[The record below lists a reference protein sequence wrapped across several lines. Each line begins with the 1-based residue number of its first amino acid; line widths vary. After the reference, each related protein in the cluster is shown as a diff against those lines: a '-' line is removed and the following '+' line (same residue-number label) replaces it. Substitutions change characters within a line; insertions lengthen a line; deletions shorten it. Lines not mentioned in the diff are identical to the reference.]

1 MHEVPAGLAALET
14 EEASLIASQAGER
27 GGVAHDGGGDG
38 DDGGDGDGGGP
49 GGPGKHGDSS
59 GDGEHRGVAILLG
72 AAAIVAAIVGAL
84 ASGMSSDASDAWQS
98 ALRTE
103 VKRSAGAVT
112 DIRYLYQSELPPVI
126 TILGARAQRDALK
139 VAASGATG
147 YTAQALTIAAGAQG
161 NLATAIE
168 PAYELS
174 TNAAYA
180 LPGGSLNLAQ
190 RLADLRAE
198 NPDLVALDPDKVERQ
213 GDALAARTHALTLA
227 LLPLGLTALLGTL
240 AQAFA
245 RRRGILLAAGSVTLV
260 AGAIAAIAAEVLA

>member
-1 MHEVPAGLAALET
+1 MQHVPAGLAAVEA
-14 EEASLIASQAGER
+14 EEASIIASQ
-27 GGVAHDGGGDG
+27 DGGGDG
-38 DDGGDGDGGGP
+38 GRGAFD
-49 GGPGKHGDSS
+49 GGPGKHDDG
-59 GDGEHRGVAILLG
+59 GEHRGVAILLG

-126 TILGARAQRDALK
+126 TILGARAQRDALRD
-139 VAASGATG
+139 AAAQATG
-147 YTAQALTIAAGAQG
+147 YTAQALTIASGAQA

-168 PAYELS
+168 PSYELS

-180 LPGGSLNLAQ
+180 LPGGGVNLAQ
-190 RLADLRAE
+190 RLADLRRE

-245 RRRGILLAAGSVTLV
+245 RRRRILLAAGSVTLV
-260 AGAIAAIAAEVLA
+260 AGAIAAVAAEVLA